1 MGSVSAA
8 DVFEIFQKRSAGVSS
23 ETRRFA
29 KPLAPMLQSSTMQR
43 WFFAFFYFT
52 PCLLAD
58 GTG

>member
-1 MGSVSAA
+1 MC
-8 DVFEIFQKRSAGVSS
+8 QKRSAGVSS

-43 WFFAFFYFT
+43 WFFGFFYFT